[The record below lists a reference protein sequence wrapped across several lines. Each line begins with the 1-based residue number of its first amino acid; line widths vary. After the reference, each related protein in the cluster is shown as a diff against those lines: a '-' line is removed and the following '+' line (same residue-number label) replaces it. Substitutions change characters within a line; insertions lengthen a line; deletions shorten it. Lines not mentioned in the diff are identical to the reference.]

1 MLSMF
6 ESKLSALYKKIE
18 IRKTKWIV
26 VRQRQILIHVSGK
39 SKNHKNPFI
48 IVICVL
54 EL

>member
-6 ESKLSALYKKIE
+6 ESKLSALYKIE

-39 SKNHKNPFI
+39 SQNHKNPFI